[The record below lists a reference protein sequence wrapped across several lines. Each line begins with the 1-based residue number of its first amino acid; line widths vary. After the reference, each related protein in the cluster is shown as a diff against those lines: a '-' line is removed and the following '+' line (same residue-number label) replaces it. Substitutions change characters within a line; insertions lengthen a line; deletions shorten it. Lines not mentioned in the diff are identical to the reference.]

1 MNLPESVLL
10 CLFPN
15 GLVLSRQS
23 MAVSDGGEDGEEDD
37 QVYAVDVSSIKAS
50 CGTKR

>member
-23 MAVSDGGEDGEEDD
+23 QAFSDGGENEEDD
-37 QVYAVDVSSIKAS
+37 EVYGVDVSSPVQRLAWLW
-50 CGTKR
+50 R

>member
-1 MNLPESVLL
+1 MNLPESILL

-23 MAVSDGGEDGEEDD
+23 AAFSDNGELEEEED
-37 QVYAVDVSSIKAS
+37 VYHVDVSSPHLS
-50 CGTKR
+50 CCYS